1 MSLLRPRRTFPRN
14 APAAPVAEAVPIDVL
29 AERSASA
36 SVDSKGGVSCPSEDV
51 VPPLYSGLSRLN
63 NWGETARS
71 GMTVDL
77 ALRDVGPLAV
87 HPFKGLSWGKENG
100 QRFRLWVALR
110 PDDEVDPATLD
121 PVYMGESILMFWGDT
136 CSAGM
141 HARFLLD
148 AGPDGTAGLHPF
160 KDFPHG
166 PKEGQELL
174 MAAWAVADDES
185 TQHPRHVRRKTPFW
199 ELSEVK
205 QSQILCR
212 DARFVSYLAANESGL
227 AGRMV
232 SPRPDE
238 DPLKFA
244 ETVVKTYLDV
254 ASRSVMNT
262 DTAEGRFAR
271 ERWRK
276 LLEEYGY
283 FRDGYR

>member
-1 MSLLRPRRTFPRN
+1 VSLLRPRRTLPRQ
-14 APAAPVAEAVPIDVL
+14 ADAAAAAAEDASRVPAGHAAANDDAAADP
-29 AERSASA
+29 SA
-36 SVDSKGGVSCPSEDV
+36 DV

-100 QRFRLWVALR
+100 QRFRLWVAVR
-110 PDDEVDPATLD
+110 PEDGADPAGLD
-121 PVYMGESILMFWGDT
+121 PVYMGESVLMFWGDT

-148 AGPDGTAGLHPF
+148 GGPDGTAGVHPF

-212 DARFVSYLAANESGL
+212 DARFVSHLAQNERGL
-227 AGRMV
+227 VGIQV

-238 DPLKFA
+238 DPQKFA
-244 ETVVKTYLDV
+244 EAVVKGYLGV

-262 DTAEGRFAR
+262 DTAEGGFAR

-276 LLEEYGY
+276 LIEEY
-283 FRDGYR
+283 FRNGYR